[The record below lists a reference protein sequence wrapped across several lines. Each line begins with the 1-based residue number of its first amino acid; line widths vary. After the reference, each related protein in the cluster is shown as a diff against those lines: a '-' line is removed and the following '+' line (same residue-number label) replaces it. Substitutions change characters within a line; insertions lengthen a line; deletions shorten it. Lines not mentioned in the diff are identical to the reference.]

1 MPGTFA
7 SLIIGAFGGLAWL
20 VAVLVAI
27 QRIRLLTRGVRTMGT
42 YARAEFRSDIGSD
55 NRRRTTAAP
64 VIQVRDR
71 KGKTFEFTSSFSSST
86 TRVTVG
92 QQVPVR
98 YLPDDHEVAEID
110 RFLPMW
116 FFPIGSAVVGTVLLG
131 SLYYLKFGGR

>member
-7 SLIIGAFGGLAWL
+7 SIIIGAFGTLAWL
-20 VAVLVAI
+20 VALLVTV
-27 QRIRLLTRGVRTMGT
+27 QRIRLLTRGVRTVGI
-42 YARAEFRSDIGSD
+42 YKRAAYRSDIGSD

-64 VIQVRDR
+64 VVQVRDK
-71 KGKTFEFTSSFSSST
+71 KGNTFEFTSSFSSTT

-98 YLPDDHEVAEID
+98 YLPDDREVAEID